1 MKYLDEYRDGAIAG
15 KIADEIRRTV
25 TRPWV
30 LMEVCGGQTHS
41 IVKYGLDALARGGGA
56 PRARLQGIS
65 EESGVPLVA
74 RHDVMPPPERQKIGE
89 ANTSI
94 GLVQAGLQVGDL
106 GSVFV
111 ILLFVLG
118 IPGIT
123 AHVEDELLPAQVI
136 FRIVDQFFE
145 GRQYLGQCFRHL

>member
-1 MKYLDEYRDGAIAG
+1 
-15 KIADEIRRTV
+15 
-25 TRPWV
+25 
-30 LMEVCGGQTHS
+30 
-41 IVKYGLDALARGGGA
+41 
-56 PRARLQGIS
+56 
-65 EESGVPLVA
+65 
-74 RHDVMPPPERQKIGE
+74 MPPPERQKIGE

-123 AHVEDELLPAQVI
+123 ARVEDELLPAQVI
-136 FRIVDQFFE
+136 SA
-145 GRQYLGQCFRHL
+145 